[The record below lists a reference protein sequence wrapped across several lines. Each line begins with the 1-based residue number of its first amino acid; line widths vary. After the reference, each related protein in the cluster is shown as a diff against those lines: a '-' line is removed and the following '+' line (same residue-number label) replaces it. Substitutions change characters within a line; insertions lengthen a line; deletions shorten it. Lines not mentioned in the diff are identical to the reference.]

1 MQFEASHIYAVDS
14 EQKPDFT
21 PTILGPE
28 EQLYME
34 ELKERHELAP
44 ERNTLDYTKF
54 MIKYQIEYL
63 REEVA
68 DRLII

>member
-1 MQFEASHIYAVDS
+1 
-14 EQKPDFT
+14 
-21 PTILGPE
+21 
-28 EQLYME
+28 ME
-34 ELKERHELAP
+34 ELKERHQLAP

-68 DRLII
+68 DRLILQHNQEELLQQESLKMSEQQRNEKFHKLR